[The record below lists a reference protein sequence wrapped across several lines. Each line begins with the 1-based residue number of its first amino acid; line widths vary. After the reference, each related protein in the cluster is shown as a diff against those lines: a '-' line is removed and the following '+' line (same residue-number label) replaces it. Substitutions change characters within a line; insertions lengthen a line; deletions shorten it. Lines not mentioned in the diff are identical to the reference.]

1 MRLRFRNRG
10 RLNMIKLKAF
20 IILAIAACATSNQA
34 AAQTATFTV
43 KQVDQQKLGV
53 ETTTLATTTMEVSAL
68 AFVRVLDPSALAA
81 LDGDLAAAEAAA
93 EASGKE
99 RDRLARLAAADA
111 SASRQAAEAAA
122 AKASADAAQALTLK
136 RRFSVEWSPALATMT
151 ADERTALVNDLIAG
165 KTALI
170 RADALGASAV
180 KASEVSIF
188 ANDGVPIISTPI
200 GRAGAADPRMRTL
213 GVIAIAKGDGVEFLP
228 PGAAFE
234 GRISGGGEMSGA
246 VIPRSAVIRLDGA
259 NWAYVQTG
267 DAVFERREISGA
279 VKTQEG
285 WFVTQGFSAGEKLA
299 VKGAGSLL
307 GVERADESAESD

>member
-1 MRLRFRNRG
+1 MNRLRT
-10 RLNMIKLKAF
+10 F
-20 IILAIAACATSNQA
+20 ILLSIAAAAASNPV
-34 AAQTATFTV
+34 AAQTATLTLE
-43 KQVDQQKLGV
+43 QADQQKLGV
-53 ETTTLATTTMEVSAL
+53 ETTTLATTTIEASAS
-68 AFVRVLDPSALAA
+68 AFVRVLDPSMLAM

-136 RRFSVEWSPALATMT
+136 RRLSVEWAPALAMMT
-151 ADERTALVNDLIAG
+151 ADERAALVSDFIAG
-165 KTALI
+165 KAALI
-170 RADALGASAV
+170 RADALGASVAE
-180 KASEVSIF
+180 ASEVSIF
-188 ANDGVPIISTPI
+188 ANDGAPVIATVI

-213 GVIAIAKGDGVEFLP
+213 GVMAIANRAGVEFLP

-234 GRISGGGEMSGA
+234 GRISGGGEMGG
-246 VIPRSAVIRLDGA
+246 VIIPRSAVIRLDGA

-267 DAVFERREISGA
+267 DAVFERREIFGA

-285 WFVTQGFSAGEKLA
+285 WFVTEGFSAGEKLA

>member
-1 MRLRFRNRG
+1 MNRLRS
-10 RLNMIKLKAF
+10 F
-20 IILAIAACATSNQA
+20 ILLTIAAASVSDPV
-34 AAQTATFTV
+34 AAQTASIALEPA
-43 KQVDQQKLGV
+43 DQQKLGV
-53 ETTTLATTTMEVSAL
+53 ETTTLATTTIEASVP
-68 AFVRVLDPSALAA
+68 AFVRVLDPSALAM
-81 LDGDLAAAEAAA
+81 LDGDLTAADAAAS
-93 EASGKE
+93 ASGKE

-136 RRFSVEWSPALATMT
+136 RRLSVEWSPALAAMT
-151 ADERTALVNDLIAG
+151 ADERAALVNDLIAG
-165 KTALI
+165 KAALI
-170 RADALGASAV
+170 RADVLGASAV
-180 KASEVSIF
+180 GANEVSIF
-188 ANDGVPIISTPI
+188 ANDGAPVMGAVI

-213 GVIAIAKGDGVEFLP
+213 GVMAIAKGAGVEFLP

-234 GRISGGGEMSGA
+234 GRISGGGEMSGV
-246 VIPRSAVIRLDGA
+246 VIPRSAIIRLDGA

-267 DAVFERREISGA
+267 DAEFERREISGA

-285 WFVTQGFSAGEKLA
+285 WFVAQGFSAGEKLA

>member
-1 MRLRFRNRG
+1 MNRLRS
-10 RLNMIKLKAF
+10 F
-20 IILAIAACATSNQA
+20 ILLTIAAASAGNPV
-34 AAQTATFTV
+34 AAQTATLTLEPT
-43 KQVDQQKLGV
+43 DQQKLGV
-53 ETTTLATTTMEVSAL
+53 ETTTLATTTMEASAP
-68 AFVRVLDPSALAA
+68 AFVRVLDPGALAM

-93 EASGKE
+93 GASGKE

-111 SASRQAAEAAA
+111 SASRQAVEAAA
-122 AKASADAAQALTLK
+122 AKASADAALALTLK
-136 RRFSVEWSPALATMT
+136 RRLSVEWSPALTTMT
-151 ADERTALVNDLIAG
+151 DEERTSLINDLISG
-165 KTALI
+165 KAALI
-170 RADALGASAV
+170 RADTLGASVA

-213 GVIAIAKGDGVEFLP
+213 GVMAIAKDAGVEFLP

-234 GRISGGGEMSGA
+234 GRISGGGELSGV

-259 NWAYVQTG
+259 DWAYVQTG

-285 WFVTQGFSAGEKLA
+285 WFVTEGFSADEILA